1 MYKSPV
7 ELVMGEMRM
16 KLNGTIT
23 QAIQDVDIN
32 VDKEELERALQ
43 YDRGQ
48 YDKGYSDGYKDAI
61 KEFAES
67 LKESLSKL
75 EANSPNKT
83 YKTAMQDMLDYYFP
97 KIIDDV
103 AKEMRCNDA

>member
-1 MYKSPV
+1 MYKSPI

-48 YDKGYSDGYKDAI
+48 YDKGYSDGYKDAV
-61 KEFAES
+61 KEFAKR
-67 LKESLSKL
+67 LKDEKHICLPPTGY
-75 EANSPNKT
+75 N
-83 YKTAMQDMLDYYFP
+83 
-97 KIIDDV
+97 IDENDWV
-103 AKEMRCNDA
+103 IYEDDINQVVEEMVGEV

>member
-48 YDKGYSDGYKDAI
+48 YDKGYSDGYKDAV
-61 KEFAES
+61 KEFVKR
-67 LKESLSKL
+67 LKEVICSYVNA
-75 EANSPNKT
+75 E
-83 YKTAMQDMLDYYFP
+83 
-97 KIIDDV
+97 DDINQV
-103 AKEMRCNDA
+103 VEEMVGEV